1 MGRRLRIVLNGTK
14 QDRKDTKMNNKEIQA
29 YNTDVETQKNELLS
43 EIRNV
48 LNTAKHNIV
57 REVNSQIVHAYWQI
71 GKYIVEYEQG
81 GAQRAEYDKNL
92 INDLAHQLQSEFGTG
107 FNATNLRYM
116 RQFYQEF
123 PIYHTVCDK
132 LNWSHIRLV
141 IKVKDAAAREFYIN
155 ECISEQWSVRQL
167 ERQINTMYY
176 ERLLSSKDKDAVRSE
191 IQQSTPKT
199 LEPKEIIRDP
209 YVLEFL
215 GISQGEHFLESDL
228 EQALISKLQHFLLE
242 LGKGFTFVAR
252 QKRISFDNE
261 HYYIDLVFYNILA
274 RCYVLIDLK
283 ADRLT
288 HQDLGQMQMY
298 VNYYTRELMN
308 PGDNPPIGI
317 VLCADKN
324 DSVVEY
330 TLPEGE
336 NQIYAAKYMTYMPS
350 KEELKQL
357 IAQ

>member
-1 MGRRLRIVLNGTK
+1 M
-14 QDRKDTKMNNKEIQA
+14 KDTNSNTAAETTTVSQKE
-29 YNTDVETQKNELLS
+29 TLLS
-43 EIRNV
+43 EIRGV
-48 LNTAKHNIV
+48 LNAAKQNIV
-57 REVNSQIVHAYWQI
+57 REVNSQIVYAYWQI

-81 GAQRAEYDKNL
+81 GAQRAEYDKGL
-92 INDLAHQLQSEFGTG
+92 IKYLSVRLTNEFGAG
-107 FNATNLRYM
+107 FTESNLRYM
-116 RQFYQEF
+116 RLFYREF
-123 PIYHTVCDK
+123 PIRHALSDK
-132 LNWSHIRLV
+132 LTWTHYRSVL
-141 IKVKDAAAREFYIN
+141 KVQDERARNFYID

-176 ERLLSSKDKDAVRSE
+176 ERLLSSKDKDAVQSE
-191 IQQSTPKT
+191 IQHSAPKT
-199 LEPKEIIRDP
+199 LEPREIIRDP

-228 EQALISKLQHFLLE
+228 EQALINKLQRFLLE

-336 NQIYAAKYMTYMPS
+336 NQIFAAKYMTYMPS

-357 IAQ
+357 LTQ

>member
-1 MGRRLRIVLNGTK
+1 MK
-14 QDRKDTKMNNKEIQA
+14 
-29 YNTDVETQKNELLS
+29 NTDSNIANEITTAPQKEALLS
-43 EIRNV
+43 EIRSI
-48 LNTAKHNIV
+48 LNAAKRNIV
-57 REVNSQIVHAYWQI
+57 REVNAQIVHAYWQI

-81 GAQRAEYDKNL
+81 GAQRAEYDKGL
-92 INDLAHQLQSEFGTG
+92 IKYLSIRLTNEFGAG
-107 FNATNLRYM
+107 FTEGNLRYM

-123 PIYHTVCDK
+123 PIRHALSDK
-132 LNWSHIRLV
+132 LTWTHYRTIL
-141 IKVKDAAAREFYIN
+141 KVQDETARNFYIN

-176 ERLLSSKDKDAVRSE
+176 ERLLSSKDKDTVRAE
-191 IQQSTPKT
+191 IHSSAPKP

-228 EQALISKLQHFLLE
+228 EQALINRLQHFLLE

-283 ADRLT
+283 ADKLT